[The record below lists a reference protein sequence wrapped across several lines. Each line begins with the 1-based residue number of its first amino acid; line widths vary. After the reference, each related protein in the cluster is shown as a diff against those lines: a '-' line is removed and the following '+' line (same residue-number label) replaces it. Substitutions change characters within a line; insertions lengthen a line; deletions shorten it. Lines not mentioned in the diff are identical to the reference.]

1 MLHIKKH
8 PLNNFFISPHVVVFF
23 LYGHNYHKYTLY
35 TRDNNILYY
44 IFDHN
49 CTIYVIIISYIYDH
63 KYYFIYTPYDHNFIY
78 TSYEIYILH
87 MINPWF
93 PSSWFCSWMVGDRCE
108 WRSKS
113 EPGNRVVRGRCFNFC
128 LGFLLSKYLLVSYKL
143 N

>member
-1 MLHIKKH
+1 MFHIKKH

-87 MINPWF
+87 MINP
-93 PSSWFCSWMVGDRCE
+93 
-108 WRSKS
+108 
-113 EPGNRVVRGRCFNFC
+113 
-128 LGFLLSKYLLVSYKL
+128 
-143 N
+143 